1 MNKEL
6 CFNIDTINLYME
18 QILVDYLDIPI
29 FFLCSG
35 DKQYYIALC
44 TDIEDLKYIVV
55 KLASVDVY
63 NLLHGEIPMRDIIL
77 KQSEYWDIVSGE
89 DIGSDIVIKKKM
101 DEIEN
106 TLLPE
111 EKAYFKILTKEMQAY
126 VERFD
131 SEFLSSEYFYE
142 SDKKIDVNEMMEIP
156 FFDDIS
162 ENIDQ
167 YLELLDYKIQKS
179 LFSKLPLYDEQMNS
193 IEKAEGTFR
202 NSEQIELVQVKDCY
216 YLNKD
221 CVNNLAFA
229 A

>member
-1 MNKEL
+1 
-6 CFNIDTINLYME
+6 ME

-179 LFSKLPLYDEQMNS
+179 LLSKLPLYDEQMNS

>member
-1 MNKEL
+1 
-6 CFNIDTINLYME
+6 ME

-55 KLASVDVY
+55 KLSSVDVY

-131 SEFLSSEYFYE
+131 SEFLSSEYFYK

-179 LFSKLPLYDEQMNS
+179 LLSKLPLYDEQMNS

>member
-1 MNKEL
+1 
-6 CFNIDTINLYME
+6 
-18 QILVDYLDIPI
+18 
-29 FFLCSG
+29 
-35 DKQYYIALC
+35 
-44 TDIEDLKYIVV
+44 
-55 KLASVDVY
+55 
-63 NLLHGEIPMRDIIL
+63 
-77 KQSEYWDIVSGE
+77 
-89 DIGSDIVIKKKM
+89 
-101 DEIEN
+101 
-106 TLLPE
+106 
-111 EKAYFKILTKEMQAY
+111 
-126 VERFD
+126 
-131 SEFLSSEYFYE
+131 
-142 SDKKIDVNEMMEIP
+142 MMEIP

-179 LFSKLPLYDEQMNS
+179 LLSKLPLYDEQMNS

>member
-1 MNKEL
+1 
-6 CFNIDTINLYME
+6 ME

-55 KLASVDVY
+55 KLSSVDVY

-111 EKAYFKILTKEMQAY
+111 EKAYFKI
-126 VERFD
+126 
-131 SEFLSSEYFYE
+131 
-142 SDKKIDVNEMMEIP
+142 
-156 FFDDIS
+156 
-162 ENIDQ
+162 
-167 YLELLDYKIQKS
+167 
-179 LFSKLPLYDEQMNS
+179 
-193 IEKAEGTFR
+193 
-202 NSEQIELVQVKDCY
+202 
-216 YLNKD
+216 
-221 CVNNLAFA
+221 
-229 A
+229 

>member
-1 MNKEL
+1 
-6 CFNIDTINLYME
+6 ME

-55 KLASVDVY
+55 KLSSVDVY
-63 NLLHGEIPMRDIIL
+63 NLLYGEIPMRDIIL

-131 SEFLSSEYFYE
+131 SEFLSSEYFYK

-179 LFSKLPLYDEQMNS
+179 LLSKLPLYDEQMNS

>member
-1 MNKEL
+1 
-6 CFNIDTINLYME
+6 ME

-55 KLASVDVY
+55 KLSSVDVY

-126 VERFD
+126 VELFD
-131 SEFLSSEYFYE
+131 SEFLSSEYFYK

-179 LFSKLPLYDEQMNS
+179 LLSKLPLYDEQMNS

>member
-1 MNKEL
+1 
-6 CFNIDTINLYME
+6 ME

-55 KLASVDVY
+55 KLSSVDVY

-131 SEFLSSEYFYE
+131 SEFLSSEYFYK

-156 FFDDIS
+156 FLMIFLKILI
-162 ENIDQ
+162 NIWN
-167 YLELLDYKIQKS
+167 Y
-179 LFSKLPLYDEQMNS
+179 
-193 IEKAEGTFR
+193 
-202 NSEQIELVQVKDCY
+202 
-216 YLNKD
+216 
-221 CVNNLAFA
+221 
-229 A
+229 

>member
-1 MNKEL
+1 
-6 CFNIDTINLYME
+6 ME

-55 KLASVDVY
+55 KLSSVDVY

-179 LFSKLPLYDEQMNS
+179 LLSKLPLYDEQMNS

-221 CVNNLAFA
+221 CVNNLEFA

>member
-131 SEFLSSEYFYE
+131 SEFLSSEYFYK

>member
-1 MNKEL
+1 
-6 CFNIDTINLYME
+6 ME

-55 KLASVDVY
+55 KLSSVDVY

-179 LFSKLPLYDEQMNS
+179 LLSKLPLYDEQMNS

>member
-1 MNKEL
+1 
-6 CFNIDTINLYME
+6 ME

-55 KLASVDVY
+55 KLSSVDVY

-131 SEFLSSEYFYE
+131 SEFLSSEYFYK

>member
-1 MNKEL
+1 
-6 CFNIDTINLYME
+6 ME

>member
-1 MNKEL
+1 
-6 CFNIDTINLYME
+6 ME

-55 KLASVDVY
+55 KLSSVDVY

-131 SEFLSSEYFYE
+131 SEFLSSEYFYK

-167 YLELLDYKIQKS
+167 YLEFLDYKIQKS
-179 LFSKLPLYDEQMNS
+179 LLSKLPLYDEQMNS